1 MLNFPKTT
9 EFGRRIPKQ
18 KFYEHLDV
26 TPELRRMFVDQVKLI
41 TWQNKL
47 SAQTMN
53 LAPGQTVAEI
63 EVFRLQLQGQ
73 EIDPSVLRLM
83 DKQIPYHILFLLE
96 RDGGEGQLCISYK
109 EASQTGSNAF
119 QLRQTYH
126 TSWMPL
132 DGLTLELHALDMDG
146 LYESIVRQIAGD
158 AIAAPAAESL
168 KEAVEQTQEKEKLQR
183 QIEQLKA
190 KMKKEKQLGKQM
202 ELRREIRKLEG
213 KRAYE

>member
-53 LAPGQTVAEI
+53 LAPGQIVTEI
-63 EVFRLQLQGQ
+63 EVFRLRLQGQ

-83 DKQIPYHILFLLE
+83 DKQIPYHILDFFS
-96 RDGGEGQLCISYK
+96 GSATTAHAVMQLNAEDSGHRKSIMVQLPEPCDEKS
-109 EASQTGSNAF
+109 EA
-119 QLRQTYH
+119 YH
-126 TSWMPL
+126 L
-132 DGLTLELHALDMDG
+132 
-146 LYESIVRQIAGD
+146 
-158 AIAAPAAESL
+158 
-168 KEAVEQTQEKEKLQR
+168 
-183 QIEQLKA
+183 
-190 KMKKEKQLGKQM
+190 
-202 ELRREIRKLEG
+202 
-213 KRAYE
+213 

>member
-53 LAPGQTVAEI
+53 LAPGQTVTEI
-63 EVFRLQLQGQ
+63 EVFRLRLQDQ

-83 DKQIPYHILFLLE
+83 DKQIPYHILLLLE
-96 RDGGEGQLCISYK
+96 RDGGEGQLWISYK

-119 QLRQTYH
+119 QLRQAYH

-132 DGLTLELHALDMDG
+132 DDLTLELHALDMDG
-146 LYESIVRQIAGD
+146 LDESIVRQIAGD

-168 KEAVEQTQEKEKLQR
+168 KKAVEQTREKEKLQR

-202 ELRREIRKLEG
+202 ELRRELKKLEERG
-213 KRAYE
+213 ILS

>member
-53 LAPGQTVAEI
+53 LAPGQIVTEI
-63 EVFRLQLQGQ
+63 EVFRLRLQGQ
-73 EIDPSVLRLM
+73 EIDSGVLRLM

-96 RDGGEGQLCISYK
+96 RDGGEGKLWISYK
-109 EASQTGSNAF
+109 EASQAGSNAF
-119 QLRQTYH
+119 QLRQAYH
-126 TSWMPL
+126 TDWVPL
-132 DGLTLELHALDMDG
+132 DDLTLELHALDMDG

-158 AIAAPAAESL
+158 SIAAPAAESL

-202 ELRREIRKLEG
+202 ELRREIRRLEG
-213 KRAYE
+213 WDHVY

>member
-53 LAPGQTVAEI
+53 LAPGQTVTEI
-63 EVFRLQLQGQ
+63 EVFRLRLQGQ
-73 EIDPSVLRLM
+73 EIDSGVLRLM

-96 RDGGEGQLCISYK
+96 RDGGEGQFWISYK
-109 EASQTGSNAF
+109 EASQTGNNAF
-119 QLRQTYH
+119 QLRQAYH
-126 TSWMPL
+126 TDWMPL

-158 AIAAPAAESL
+158 SIAAPAAESL

>member
-53 LAPGQTVAEI
+53 LAPGQTVTEI
-63 EVFRLQLQGQ
+63 EVFRLRLQGQ
-73 EIDPSVLRLM
+73 EIDPGVLRLM

-96 RDGGEGQLCISYK
+96 RDGGEGKLWISYK
-109 EASQTGSNAF
+109 EASQAGSNAF
-119 QLRQTYH
+119 QLRQAYH
-126 TSWMPL
+126 TDWMPL
-132 DGLTLELHALDMDG
+132 DSLTLELHALDMDG

-158 AIAAPAAESL
+158 SIAAPAAESL
-168 KEAVEQTQEKEKLQR
+168 KEAVEQTQEKEKLQL

-202 ELRREIRKLEG
+202 ELRREIRKLEE

>member
-53 LAPGQTVAEI
+53 IAPGQTVAEI
-63 EVFRLQLQGQ
+63 EVFRLRLQGQ
-73 EIDPSVLRLM
+73 EIDPGVLRLM

-96 RDGGEGQLCISYK
+96 RDSGESQLWISYK
-109 EASQTGSNAF
+109 EASQTDSNAF
-119 QLRQTYH
+119 QLRQAYH
-126 TSWMPL
+126 TDWMPL
-132 DGLTLELHALDMDG
+132 DSLTLELHALDMDG
-146 LYESIVRQIAGD
+146 LYENIVRQIAGD
-158 AIAAPAAESL
+158 AIAAPAEESL
-168 KEAVEQTQEKEKLQR
+168 KEAVEQTQKKEKLQR

-202 ELRREIRKLEG
+202 ELRREVKRLEESF
-213 KRAYE
+213 K

>member
-53 LAPGQTVAEI
+53 LAPGQTVTEI
-63 EVFRLQLQGQ
+63 EVFRLRLQKQ

-83 DKQIPYHILFLLE
+83 DKQIP
-96 RDGGEGQLCISYK
+96 C
-109 EASQTGSNAF
+109 
-119 QLRQTYH
+119 
-126 TSWMPL
+126 
-132 DGLTLELHALDMDG
+132 
-146 LYESIVRQIAGD
+146 YE
-158 AIAAPAAESL
+158 
-168 KEAVEQTQEKEKLQR
+168 T
-183 QIEQLKA
+183 
-190 KMKKEKQLGKQM
+190 
-202 ELRREIRKLEG
+202 IR
-213 KRAYE
+213 YP

>member
-53 LAPGQTVAEI
+53 LAPGQTVTEI
-63 EVFRLQLQGQ
+63 EVFRLRLQNQ

-96 RDGGEGQLCISYK
+96 RDGCECQIWISYK

-119 QLRQTYH
+119 QLRQAYH
-126 TSWMPL
+126 TDWVPL
-132 DGLTLELHALDMDG
+132 DDLTLELHALDMDG

-183 QIEQLKA
+183 QIKQLKA

-202 ELRREIRKLEG
+202 ELRREIRRLE
-213 KRAYE
+213 EL